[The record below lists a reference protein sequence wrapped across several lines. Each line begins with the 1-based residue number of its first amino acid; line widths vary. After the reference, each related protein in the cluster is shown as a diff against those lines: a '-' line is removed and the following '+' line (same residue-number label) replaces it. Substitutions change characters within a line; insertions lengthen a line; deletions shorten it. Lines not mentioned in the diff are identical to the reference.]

1 MKHASEST
9 LKELSSLLE
18 RLRSFN
24 ELVEKRP
31 GVFYRRSKAF
41 LHFHEDPEGIFVD
54 VRLTVETPFIRLPAT
69 TDVQQ
74 SALITKI
81 EHALR
86 STSKAKAPG

>member
-9 LKELSSLLE
+9 LQELSSLLE

-31 GVFYRRSKAF
+31 GVFYRKSKAF
-41 LHFHEDPEGIFVD
+41 LHFHEDPEGIFAD
-54 VRLTVETPFIRLPAT
+54 VRLEVESPFIRLPVT

-74 SALITKI
+74 LALITKI
-81 EHALR
+81 GHALR
-86 STSKAKAPG
+86 STSKSKAPR